1 MRRKVVEVEDL
12 SLAYQDKP
20 VIWDIDLDIYEN
32 TRTAII
38 GPNGAGKSTLIKGV
52 LGLMKPITG
61 TVKVMGGTYK
71 EHYKKIAYV
80 PQKGTVNWDFPATVL
95 DVVLMGTYSSLGWIR
110 RPSKKHIKAA
120 ITALERIEMVEYRDR
135 QISQLSGG
143 QRQRVFIARSIVQNA
158 DIYFMDEPLQ
168 GVDMK
173 TEAIIMDTLR
183 QFQKEGKTSILVHHD
198 LNTVKEYFDHVVLLN
213 KRIVADG
220 EVGSTFTKENIDI
233 AYGLK
238 GNAYV

>member
-1 MRRKVVEVEDL
+1 MSKKVIQVEDL

-20 VIWDIDLDIYEN
+20 VVWDVDLDIYEN

-38 GPNGAGKSTLIKGV
+38 GPNGAGKSTLIKGI

-61 TVKVMGGTYK
+61 TVKIMDGTYK

-80 PQKGTVNWDFPATVL
+80 PQKGAVNWDFPATVL

-110 RPSKKHIKAA
+110 RPNKDHVVKAIA
-120 ITALERIEMVEYRDR
+120 ALDQIQMADFRDR

-143 QRQRVFIARSIVQNA
+143 QKQRVFIARAIVQNA

-173 TEAIIMDTLR
+173 TEAIIMDTLKA
-183 QFQKEGKTSILVHHD
+183 FQRDGKTSILVHHD

-213 KRIVADG
+213 KQIIADG
-220 EVGSTFTKENIDI
+220 PTETTFTKENIDT

-238 GNAYV
+238 G

>member
-1 MRRKVVEVEDL
+1 MSKKVIEVEDL
-12 SLAYQDKP
+12 SLAYHDKP
-20 VIWDIDLDIYEN
+20 VVWDIDLDIYEN

-38 GPNGAGKSTLIKGV
+38 GPNGAGKSTLIKGI

-61 TVKVMGGTYK
+61 TVKIMGGSYK

-95 DVVLMGTYSSLGWIR
+95 DVVLMGTYSSLGWIK
-110 RPSKKHIKAA
+110 RPSSEHTIKALA
-120 ITALERIEMVEYRDR
+120 ALDQIEMADFRDR

-143 QRQRVFIARSIVQNA
+143 QKQRVFIARAIVQDA

-173 TEAIIMDTLR
+173 TEAIIMDTLK
-183 QFQKEGKTSILVHHD
+183 QFQKNGKTSILVHHD

-213 KRIVADG
+213 KKLIADG
-220 EVGSTFTKENIDI
+220 TMETTFTKENIDI

-238 GNAYV
+238 ANAYA

>member
-1 MRRKVVEVEDL
+1 MKKVVEVEDL

-20 VIWDIDLDIYEN
+20 VIWDVDLNIYEN

-61 TVKVMGGTYK
+61 TVKIFGGTYK

-95 DVVLMGTYSSLGWIR
+95 DVVLMGTYSSLGWIK
-110 RPSKKHIKAA
+110 RPSKEHIKKSIA
-120 ITALERIEMVEYRDR
+120 ALERIEMADFKNR

-143 QRQRVFIARSIVQNA
+143 QKQRVFIARAIVQNA

-173 TEAIIMDTLR
+173 TEAIIMDTLKA
-183 QFQKEGKTSILVHHD
+183 FQKEGKTSILVHHD
-198 LNTVKEYFDHVVLLN
+198 LNTVKEYFDNVVLLN
-213 KRIVADG
+213 KKIIAAGDV
-220 EVGSTFTKENIDI
+220 ETTFTQQNIEK

-238 GNAYV
+238 GGRNG